1 VAFLLYVAML
11 IVWVPSTVNRV
22 YGLVTVKSDGGIN
35 FALNLAAAAVLPL
48 QGLFNACIFC
58 FTSRVELGRRFSRRF
73 GRRRR
78 QSAMDVGIVQREV
91 SKGEEWP
98 LDKENKGVGKVFI
111 EV

>member
-1 VAFLLYVAML
+1 ML

-58 FTSRVELGRRFSRRF
+58 FTSRVELGRRFSRVF
-73 GRRRR
+73 GWRRR

-98 LDKENKGVGKVFI
+98 LEKENKGVGKVFI